1 MERTM
6 TERLGAEFV
15 GAFALI
21 FVGAGS
27 VVMFTT
33 FGLLPA
39 GIVGVAFAYGL
50 TYAVMVSAVGHV
62 SGAHFNPAVT
72 IGAWI
77 TQKIKTNDAVGY
89 IVAQVAGG
97 AAGALLLRA
106 CLPAAVVKQSKYGV
120 PNVIQGLSNGQ
131 GVLIEAILTF
141 FLVWVIFATTID
153 PDGAFGKIA
162 GLAIGLTV
170 TTGVLMGGLF
180 TGAAM
185 NPARHFGPAI
195 VGGNWKNWWVY
206 YVGPVAG
213 AIVAAAAY
221 DGLIIRR
228 PGSAADE
235 EQKHG
240 FGAHGEETPRP
251 IDEHP

>member
-6 TERLGAEFV
+6 TERLTAEFV
-15 GAFALI
+15 GAFAFT

-27 VVMFTT
+27 VVMATT
-33 FGLLPA
+33 FGFLPI
-39 GIVGVAFAYGL
+39 GIIGIALASGIAI
-50 TYAVMVSAVGHV
+50 AVMVSAVGHV

-77 TQKIKTNDAVGY
+77 TQKIKSSEAILY
-89 IVAQVAGG
+89 IVAQLAGG
-97 AAGALLLRA
+97 TVGALLLRA
-106 CLPAAVVKQSKYGV
+106 SLPKAVVNQAKYGLPEV
-120 PNVIQGLSNGQ
+120 VRGLSNGQ

-141 FLVWVIFATTID
+141 FLVWVIFATAID

-162 GLAIGLTV
+162 GLAIGLTI
-170 TTGVLMGGLF
+170 TMGILMGGLF

-185 NPARHFGPAI
+185 NPSRHFGPAI
-195 VGGNWKNWWVY
+195 VGGNWANWWVY
-206 YVGPVAG
+206 WVGPVAG

-228 PGSAADE
+228 PGSVAEEEAA
-235 EQKHG
+235 HG

-251 IDEHP
+251 EDEHP